1 MPARMIRM
9 PASCRRF
16 RGSVLLACLLMFASG
31 CAYVTPRFPQNIQ
44 ASFAREDMRKLTTR
58 SLELY
63 YPEPL
68 RASALRVAARLEGC
82 VERLRG
88 DAWSQTPRDRA
99 LIYLTSA
106 DFNNAY
112 VVPTLPSIPQQM
124 VLPQHMSLELFNL
137 FGLGETDIGDV
148 ACHEAV
154 HYVQM
159 QQVDGVWGFLN
170 RVTGGVL
177 QPNIF
182 TESWFLEGLATYFE
196 GRLGKDTGRPSSP
209 IWRGWF
215 ESMVQETGGHLNPG
229 YLSVEHRA
237 LEPFGGNY
245 LTGMHFVEYLA
256 RTYGERKLWELI
268 DVQGSSVVPPLAV
281 TLRFKKVFG
290 KDVGSL
296 FSDYSRSL
304 RDSLHVR
311 ERPDSQKVLVPGV
324 GYFARLATHAG
335 DGATAVVS
343 EGRESIPQLA
353 VYERDGQVRF
363 ERALVQLLPGRRWVQ
378 ASATL
383 VSGMSF
389 SADGAWLFLV
399 GSDLDNEGSS
409 VSKLWKVDARTG
421 DVVRL
426 WGGLEGMGGAVTPDG
441 LGYVFVRVQGDVAN
455 LVRLDLETGRQDALT
470 DFTAHVAMG
479 PPAISPDGQRMVF
492 PMGSAAGWDLVL
504 READGALHW
513 LTRDGQFNYSPKWL
527 DAERVVFLREHERRL
542 QAHVMTV
549 ATREVTRITDAPFL
563 VMDVA
568 PMGQDSVVFLNRDGT
583 HFTVDHA
590 PVTAIAE
597 TAPSASGSAVATALP
612 ATAAPGSATTA
623 PASTEQ
629 NTTSPPAERTAPPAP
644 EPLAAT
650 PPSAVTAQ
658 PQATSPILPERT
670 EPPPVTVLTPPPLP
684 GEPTSARG
692 DAPAA
697 ADGVAVLPTGTTT
710 PTSPPADAPQQTPAP
725 EPLAPATSPVAV
737 AALDEPV
744 RAPPEADH
752 ILEVVSDNP
761 YSPLEDFFIPDYR
774 LPYLYTQPSEGKTND
789 ARLLGGLALAGQDR
803 LGFHA
808 YALQLTFD
816 TAQDEPGISLAYGN
830 AQLAP
835 FYIQL
840 SASRIRTNDHVD
852 TQATA
857 FATRTFWTT
866 PVTFGLLALRRQFD
880 ATNTEPA
887 LDTKL
892 IGPEVAVSYFAGAG
906 TAYGGTQR
914 GLGVSLS
921 GGLYPNA
928 FFRTQT
934 MGDVRVGLDG
944 FLGGLPFTGK
954 DNLQLTAVGRALPGA
969 PAGLL
974 EVGGILPGQVFY
986 KNRRS
991 TDEHPLPLDLQP
1003 GIAFGEYLRG
1013 FEDRTFRAR
1022 NVAIASATYRYRFIL
1037 DRGWASTLFIL
1048 PSFFLRQFEL
1058 EGFGSAARLDNRRSL
1073 GAVGGAATLRFTIG
1087 QFVPFAIYYQYAYR
1101 FQNNMGNEHLIGL
1114 LF

>member
-16 RGSVLLACLLMFASG
+16 RGSVLLACLLMFATG

-44 ASFAREDMRKLTTR
+44 ASFAREEMRKLTTR

-88 DAWSQTPRDRA
+88 DAWSQTPRQRA

-112 VVPTLPSIPQQM
+112 VVPNLPSIPQQM

-159 QQVDGVWGFLN
+159 QQVDGVWGFIN

-237 LEPFGGNY
+237 MEPFGGNY

-256 RTYGERKLWELI
+256 RTYGERKLWELV
-268 DVQGSSVVPPLAV
+268 DEQGSSVVPPLAV

-290 KDVGSL
+290 KDIGSL
-296 FSDYSRSL
+296 FSDYARSL
-304 RDSLHVR
+304 RESLHVR
-311 ERPDSQKVLVPGV
+311 ERPDSQQVLVPGV

-343 EGRESIPQLA
+343 EGRESIPHLS
-353 VYERDGQVRF
+353 VYERDGRVRF

-389 SADGAWLFLV
+389 SADGAWLFMV

-441 LGYVFVRVQGDVAN
+441 LGYVFVRVHGDIAN

-470 DFTAHVAMG
+470 DFTSHVAMG
-479 PPAISPDGQRMVF
+479 PPALSPDGQRMVF
-492 PMGSAAGWDLVL
+492 PMGGEAGWDLVL

-527 DAERVVFLREHERRL
+527 DAERVVFLREHEQRL

-549 ATREVTRITDAPFL
+549 ATRAVSRITDAPFL

-568 PMGQDSVVFLNRDGT
+568 PMGQDTVVFLNRDGT

-597 TAPSASGSAVATALP
+597 
-612 ATAAPGSATTA
+612 
-623 PASTEQ
+623 
-629 NTTSPPAERTAPPAP
+629 
-644 EPLAAT
+644 PLAAT
-650 PPSAVTAQ
+650 PPSPSATP
-658 PQATSPILPERT
+658 PQSATPILPERT
-670 EPPPVTVLTPPPLP
+670 EPPAVTVLTPPPLP
-684 GEPTSARG
+684 GESTAPRG
-692 DAPAA
+692 DAPATT
-697 ADGVAVLPTGTTT
+697 DGVASGPTENTAPPALPT
-710 PTSPPADAPQQTPAP
+710 DAPQQTPAP
-725 EPLAPATSPVAV
+725 EPLAPATSAV
-737 AALDEPV
+737 SVSVLDEPV
-744 RAPPEADH
+744 QPPPEAGH
-752 ILEVVSDNP
+752 ILEVVSDQP
-761 YSPLEDFFIPDYR
+761 YSLLEDFFIPDYR
-774 LPYLYTQPSEGKTND
+774 LPYLYTQPSEGKTD
-789 ARLLGGLALAGQDR
+789 QSRLLGGLALAGQDR

-816 TAQDEPGISLAYGN
+816 TEQNEPGISLAYGN

-835 FYIQL
+835 LYIQL
-840 SASRIRTNDHVD
+840 SASRIRTNAHID

-880 ATNTEPA
+880 ATDSEPA

-892 IGPEVAVSYFAGAG
+892 IGPEVAVAYFAGSG

-914 GLGVSLS
+914 GLGMSLS

-928 FFRTQT
+928 FFHTQT

-954 DNLQLTAVGRALPGA
+954 DNLQLSAVGRALPGA
-969 PAGLL
+969 PEGLL

-991 TDEHPLPLDLQP
+991 TDESPLPLDLQP
-1003 GIAFGEYLRG
+1003 GIEFGEYLRG

-1022 NVAIASATYRYRFIL
+1022 NVAIGSAVYRYRFIL
-1037 DRGWASTLFIL
+1037 DHGWASTLFVL

-1058 EGFGSAARLDNRRSL
+1058 EGFGTAARLDNRRNLS
-1073 GAVGGAATLRFTIG
+1073 AVGGAATLRFTIG

-1101 FQNNMGNEHLIGL
+1101 FQDKLGNAHLIGL
-1114 LF
+1114 TF